1 MNQDEAVAW
10 LAEIFDEPVENLQP
24 ATLRDSIL
32 MWDSLGMLELMAGLD
47 ERFDITLDDDE
58 MLAMKSVDDILAILR
73 HHEKLDDSKL
83 I

>member
-47 ERFDITLDDDE
+47 ERFAITLDDDE

-73 HHEKLDDSKL
+73 RHEKLNDSKL